1 MAKLPGMPYKASI
14 RKYKQV
20 QFGGLR
26 HNVNCADGEIYDME
40 NMSMDSY
47 PYLTVREKRGNY
59 IPASSAATQIYAD
72 NGAMLVISPYGI
84 TYNGIYIT
92 DTMSP
97 EKALT

>member
-1 MAKLPGMPYKASI
+1 MAKLPGMPYLGSI

-47 PYLTVREKRGNY
+47 PYLTVREKRGRH
-59 IPASSAATQIYAD
+59 IPAQGEATQIYAD
-72 NGAMLVISPYGI
+72 NGEMLIVAPSGI
-84 TYNGIYIT
+84 VT
-92 DTMSP
+92 
-97 EKALT
+97 E